1 VESSIELVA
10 GATGEKLSVRLDRP
24 ESAGAEARSEALCI
38 LYLHGFGSTQSGEKA
53 TYFRQAAVQQG
64 WAFCSFDFRGH
75 GASEGSMFDLTLSRT
90 LEDVSAVRGLLAG
103 RGYTRLA
110 LFGSSM
116 GGAVALWEAALRP
129 AGIAAAAHIAPAVG
143 FRAGLERWAG
153 PAGLERWRRTGSIR
167 FANELVEC
175 DLGWGLMEDLAG
187 YDLDRL
193 VALYRTPTLIF
204 QGKRD
209 ESVDWRD
216 VADFARRLR
225 PSLVDLRLYEDAA
238 HRLTDRKHELWDGAR
253 THFCAYLD
261 AF

>member
-1 VESSIELVA
+1 MS
-10 GATGEKLSVRLDRP
+10 
-24 ESAGAEARSEALCI
+24 
-38 LYLHGFGSTQSGEKA
+38 
-53 TYFRQAAVQQG
+53 
-64 WAFCSFDFRGH
+64 
-75 GASEGSMFDLTLSRT
+75 DLTLSRN
-90 LEDVSAVRGLLAG
+90 LEDLSAVRTLLAA

-129 AGIAAAAHIAPAVG
+129 GGIAAAAHIAPAVG

-153 PAGLERWRRTGSIR
+153 RDGLERWRRTGTIR

-175 DLGWGLMEDLAG
+175 DLGWGLMEDLLV

-225 PSLVDLRLYEDAA
+225 PALVNLRLYEDAA
-238 HRLTDRKHELWDGAR
+238 HRLTDRKRELWEGAR
-253 THFCAYLD
+253 AHFRSHLGGS
-261 AF
+261 